1 MADLTVFDLRGERAD
16 IIKYPV
22 LLLILR
28 VGAES
33 RVQDVIE
40 LWPARGGAIDRV
52 VGVGAIEAT
61 SSREGFILD
70 HMHVSGVVLG
80 FAVVDAHN

>member
-1 MADLTVFDLRGERAD
+1 MADFTVFDLRGERAD

-33 RVQDVIE
+33 RVQNVVK

-52 VGVGAIEAT
+52 VDEGAIKAT
-61 SSREGFILD
+61 SCREGFI
-70 HMHVSGVVLG
+70 
-80 FAVVDAHN
+80 